1 MTQMPSFALRSA
13 PPGRPERVGCAAVG
27 KVRMSRSE
35 LGALVHR
42 AIAVLGQNEFI
53 TDFGGG
59 GEVVPGLVT
68 DFGSGGEAVPG
79 LITTTTGAGEAV
91 PGLVTTLPS
100 SGPAGSSWG
109 LPDLAKLLPG
119 VATAFLPL
127 LQKPKPGNLTLNPTP
142 LKPAT
147 TPGLP
152 WWGWG
157 LIGLGG
163 AGILGLVIR
172 AVVAR

>member
-1 MTQMPSFALRSA
+1 M
-13 PPGRPERVGCAAVG
+13 GCAAVG
-27 KVRMSRSE
+27 TVRVSRRE
-35 LGALVHR
+35 LGVLVDR
-42 AIAVLGQNEFI
+42 AIAVLGQGEII
-53 TDFGGG
+53 TDIGGG
-59 GEVVPGLVT
+59 GDAVPGLT
-68 DFGSGGEAVPG
+68 TGFDSGGSAVPG
-79 LITTTTGAGEAV
+79 LITTTTGGGAAEPV
-91 PGLVTTLPS
+91 PGIITSLPASGS
-100 SGPAGSSWG
+100 SGSSWG

-127 LQKPKPGNLTLNPTP
+127 LQKPKPGNLTLNPVP
-142 LKPAT
+142 LRPAT
-147 TPGLP
+147 TTGLP